1 MAVQIEVS
9 PVGGHDTAHA
19 GRIDAPAGPSEAGGA
34 ETAPPAH
41 EVIGPGTGRRLAP
54 TAALRT
60 DAPLLDLDGD
70 WDFRWSP
77 SPSAPVDMLGAQPL
91 GPDWTTI
98 TLPAHWSMPGQPGP
112 DAPQYTNV
120 VYPFPVDPPH
130 VPDANPTGDHRRVFD
145 LPGDWPRTGDV
156 HLRTEGIESFA
167 RIWLNGTE
175 VGTRQGSRLTQDFEV
190 TGLLRERDNILV
202 IRVIQWSAGSYVE
215 GQDQWWLPGIFRS
228 VSLRHRPP
236 ARIDDAWLDGDLAE
250 DGTGLLH
257 VELSAPPEAWPLTVA
272 IPELG
277 LEREVPGP
285 GPLDPIPLN
294 GVEPWTAETPRRY
307 RATVSSVQETV
318 EVTVGFRR
326 IEVADGVLRVNG
338 RPIILRGVNRH
349 EWDPR
354 TGRVIDLETAR
365 QEMLAMKRA
374 NVDAIRTAHYPPD
387 ARWLDLAD
395 EIGMWVMLES
405 DVETHGFESQGWA
418 GNPVDDPA
426 WREMLADRIA
436 RTVERDK
443 NHPSIIMWSL
453 GNESATGQNLIAMA
467 DWVHARDPRRPLHY
481 EGDHAGAY
489 TDVYARM
496 YPALEEIRSW
506 LAPEGPV
513 AVAHH
518 AASRITAEEAARVRS
533 KPLILVEYLHA
544 MGTGPGGVAEYAAL
558 VEEHERIAGGF
569 VWEWKDH
576 AVAVPAADGLS
587 RWRYGGDF
595 GEPLHDG
602 NFVIDGLADAEN
614 APHPGLVHWAE
625 SVAPVRGLWHG
636 DSAGRGRLTLESR
649 RQFTTTEDLG
659 LHWRYEVDG
668 HVVDI
673 GTLPLGPLAPAAA
686 HTLPLP
692 DDLAAAIRLPQDDAA
707 ECLLLLE
714 VRLVQDTPWAA
725 TGHLISRRQH
735 PVEPPRRPA
744 APTPA
749 ARPVPIMR
757 ADDGFV
763 LATASADGATSG
775 TPGFCF
781 GPDGFLAG
789 SGDLE
794 LSEHGIELWRAPTD
808 NDEGHG
814 ALDYEAADPAL
825 TRGAGGGARG
835 SSSADRWRA
844 RGLDRLVTT
853 TRSVHLEGNSLVVR
867 RRLAPAGS
875 ALAVDTRLVWTA
887 QRLTEGPEVG
897 TVLDCR
903 IEVSPSGD
911 WEGTWPRVGLHLL
924 LPAGEEPQRWQA
936 EWFGLGPEESWSD
949 LRVATWAGRHRLPLT
964 ALHHPR
970 VRPQTTGHRSD
981 LRELAV
987 HRPDGRTLS
996 IRTLEGTPGFTLS
1009 PWAPH
1014 ELQVPHYDALA
1025 RSETWHLHLDLAQ
1038 HGTGT
1043 RSCGPDVRPEHQL
1056 RPGPVT
1062 AAFRFRTGHGTDG
1075 ASRSPAAPE
1084 APTPR
1089 S

>member
-1 MAVQIEVS
+1 MVQIEVTS
-9 PVGGHDTAHA
+9 AGADEAARARCVGD
-19 GRIDAPAGPSEAGGA
+19 PAGPSGSTCDGA
-34 ETAPPAH
+34 APPAH

-60 DAPLLDLDGD
+60 DAPVLDLDGQ

-77 SPSAPVDMLGAQPL
+77 SPAAPVDMLGAHL
-91 GPDWTTI
+91 SGPGWTTI
-98 TLPAHWSMPGQPGP
+98 TLPAHWTMPGQPGP
-112 DAPQYTNV
+112 DGPQYTNV
-120 VYPFPVDPPH
+120 VYPFPIDPPH

-145 LPGDWPRTGDV
+145 LPGDWPRTGDA

-167 RIWLNGTE
+167 RIWLNGVE
-175 VGTRQGSRLTQDFEV
+175 VGTRQGSRLTQDFDV
-190 TGLLRERDNILV
+190 TGLLRERGNVLV
-202 IRVIQWSAGSYVE
+202 IRVVQWSAGSYVE
-215 GQDQWWLPGIFRS
+215 DQDQWWLPGIFRS

-236 ARIDDAWLDGDLAE
+236 ARIDDVWLDGDLDE

-257 VELSAPPEAWPLTVA
+257 VELSAPARAYPLTVA

-277 LEREVPGP
+277 LEHQVTAPGEVP
-285 GPLDPIPLN
+285 PLEIL

-307 RATVSSVQETV
+307 RAVVSSAEETV

-326 IEVADGVLRVNG
+326 VEVRDGVLRVNG

-354 TGRVIDLETAR
+354 CGRVIDLETAR
-365 QEMLAMKRA
+365 REMLAMKRS

-395 EIGMWVMLES
+395 EIGMWVMLEG
-405 DVETHGFESQGWA
+405 DVETHGFEGVGWA
-418 GNPVDDPA
+418 GNPAEDPA
-426 WREMLADRIA
+426 WREMLVDRVA

-453 GNESATGQNLIAMA
+453 GNESATGQNLAAMA
-467 DWVHARDPRRPLHY
+467 DWVHARDPRRPVHY

-506 LAPEGPV
+506 LASEGPV

-558 VEEHERIAGGF
+558 IEEHERIAGGF

-576 AVAVPAADGLS
+576 AVAVPAADGRD

-595 GEPLHDG
+595 GEVLHDG
-602 NFVIDGLADAEN
+602 NFVIDGLADAESR
-614 APHPGLVHWAE
+614 AHPGLLHWAE
-625 SVAPVRGLWHG
+625 SVAPVRGTWSDDG
-636 DSAGRGRLTLESR
+636 EESGRLAIESR
-649 RQFTTTEDLG
+649 RQFTTCEDLA

-668 HVVDI
+668 RAADS
-673 GTLPLGPLAPAAA
+673 GSLPLGPLSPAAV
-686 HTLPLP
+686 HTLTTPQS
-692 DDLAAAIRLPQDDAA
+692 LAAAVRQPQDEAA

-714 VRLVQDTPWAA
+714 VRLAQDTPWARA
-725 TGHLISRRQH
+725 GHVISRRQH
-735 PVEPPRRPA
+735 PVHPPRRPA
-744 APTPA
+744 APAPA
-749 ARPVPIMR
+749 AQPVPIVR
-757 ADDGFV
+757 GDEGFELV
-763 LATASADGATSG
+763 GPGADGAAAG
-775 TPGFCF
+775 APGLRFT
-781 GPDGFLAG
+781 PDGHLVG
-789 SGDLE
+789 SGGLE
-794 LSEHGIELWRAPTD
+794 LSEHGIDLWRAPTD

-835 SSSADRWRA
+835 PSSADRWRG

-853 TRSVHLEGNSLVVR
+853 TREVSLQDGDLIVR
-867 RRLAPAGS
+867 RRLAAAGS
-875 ALAVDTRLVWTA
+875 ALAVNTRLVWTA
-887 QRLTEGPEVG
+887 QRLLEGPEAG
-897 TVLDCR
+897 IVLDCR
-903 IEVSPSGD
+903 LEVEPVGA
-911 WEGTWPRVGLHLL
+911 WEGTWPRVGLHLV
-924 LPAGEEPQRWQA
+924 LPAGEEPERWEA
-936 EWFGLGPEESWSD
+936 EWFGLGPEESWPD

-981 LRELAV
+981 LRELTV
-987 HRPDGRTLS
+987 HRPDGVTLGV
-996 IRTLEGTPGFTLS
+996 RTLEGRPGFTLS

-1014 ELQVPHYDALA
+1014 ELQVPHHDALPA
-1025 RSETWHLHLDLAQ
+1025 STSWHLHLDLAQ
-1038 HGTGT
+1038 HGIGT

-1056 RPGPVT
+1056 RPGPVS
-1062 AAFRFRTGHGTDG
+1062 AALRFRIG
-1075 ASRSPAAPE
+1075 RRPAAD
-1084 APTPR
+1084 
-1089 S
+1089 